1 MNKIIDSLKER
12 KILNDITNLEKF
24 NSLPKGCGVYI
35 GFDPTAKSLH
45 LGNYVQI
52 AILKMFQNAGF
63 EAFALVGGATGMIG
77 DPSGKSQER
86 NLLENAELNENK
98 KAIEKQLKGF
108 GLKVVDN
115 LDFYK
120 KMNVLDFLRDAG
132 KLLNVNYMINK
143 EVVKSRL
150 ETGISFTE
158 FSYQLIQGWDFKTLY
173 DKHNVCIEVG
183 GSDQWGN
190 ITAGIEMIRK
200 TSGEKNNAVG
210 ITTKLLTTA
219 SGVKFGKSAGNALFL
234 DPESTSPFEMYQ
246 YLFNTTDEDV
256 EKLLMWLT
264 PHTVSK
270 ISQIMQMHDADK
282 KVRKAQKELSYQVV
296 MDIHGKDI
304 ADRCLATTDVLF
316 GKVDV
321 RTLTTEQVLGLDVA
335 VPVSSMSNEKLI
347 DVLVEVKAA
356 QSKRE
361 AREFLV
367 AGAIEVNGEKISDE
381 NYNVAPSDFNKKAT
395 IIKRGKRKFFLIKH

>member
-1 MNKIIDSLKER
+1 MNKIIESLKER

-24 NSLPKGCGVYI
+24 NSLPKGAGVYI

-52 AILKMFQNAGF
+52 AILKMFQDAGF

-77 DPSGKSQER
+77 DPSGKSKER
-86 NLLENAELNENK
+86 NLLDNSELLENK

-108 GLKVVDN
+108 GLKVIDN

-143 EVVKSRL
+143 EIVKSRL

-200 TSGEKNNAVG
+200 TSGEKNKAVG

-219 SGVKFGKSAGNALFL
+219 SGEKFGKSAGNALFL
-234 DPESTSPFEMYQ
+234 DPESTPPFEMYQ
-246 YLFNTTDEDV
+246 HLFNTADEDV

-264 PHTVSK
+264 PHSVSK
-270 ISQIMQMHDADK
+270 ISQIMQMHEADK
-282 KVRKAQKELSYQVV
+282 KVRKAQKELAYQVLI
-296 MDIHGKDI
+296 DIHGKDI
-304 ADRCLATTDVLF
+304 ANNCLATTDVLF

-321 RTLTTEQVLGLDVA
+321 KTLTTEQIMALDIA
-335 VPVSSMSNEKLI
+335 VPVTSASNEKLI
-347 DVLVEVKAA
+347 DILVSAGAA

-367 AGAIEVNGEKISDE
+367 AGAIEVNGDKVEDE
-381 NYNVAPSDFNKKAT
+381 NHNIGPSDFNKKAT